1 MLRSISERASD
12 MTTSDLVEVASF
24 ASEAEAE
31 LAKSLLEI
39 DGIAALVERVGSAAV
54 GPMDMLLHG
63 VRLLVEREAEARA
76 RKILRAMRMK
86 ES

>member
-1 MLRSISERASD
+1 

-24 ASEAEAE
+24 ASEAEA
-31 LAKSLLEI
+31 
-39 DGIAALVERVGSAAV
+39 
-54 GPMDMLLHG
+54 
-63 VRLLVEREAEARA
+63 RA

>member
-1 MLRSISERASD
+1 

-39 DGIAALVERVGSAAV
+39 DGTAALVERVGSAAV